1 MIKLLFKFI
10 YKILEIPFIYDY
22 YQNLVSTKNTWSTVF
37 KNFIDTSEDLIVLD
51 CGCGTSKY
59 RELIDAKKYI
69 GLDYN
74 SNYIEEA
81 NKKFPNDTF
90 KVADLTKLQPNEFEK
105 VDRII
110 LLGIIHHLDDV
121 ESRLLINKL
130 FNLLNRNGVIYTL
143 DPLFIS
149 VEKPSDRIAN
159 FVASKDRGRYV
170 RKEEEYL
177 KLFSPKIKKIEK
189 RVFNNL
195 LRIPFYHLGL
205 SVRK

>member
-1 MIKLLFKFI
+1 MLFKFI